1 MYSLHNFDFRP
12 KLCVSQRGQTP
23 SGHPLVNSQKIVR
36 PELHLDEST
45 SHIHLYLVPLDER
58 GIKGSR
64 SKLLT
69 SENQKLPHLTTAAQK
84 RKSRLRILK

>member
-1 MYSLHNFDFRP
+1 M
-12 KLCVSQRGQTP
+12 SQRGQTP

-36 PELHLDEST
+36 PELHLDKST
-45 SHIHLYLVPLDER
+45 SHIHVYLVPLDKR
-58 GIKGSR
+58 GIKGSK

-69 SENQKLPHLTTAAQK
+69 SENQKLPDSTTAAQK